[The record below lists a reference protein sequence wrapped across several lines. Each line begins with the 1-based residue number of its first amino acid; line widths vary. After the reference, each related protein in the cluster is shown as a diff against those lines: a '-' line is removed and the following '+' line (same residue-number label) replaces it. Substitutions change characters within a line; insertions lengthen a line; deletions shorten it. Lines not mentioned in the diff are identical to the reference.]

1 MSTTNHLKWYNKTLH
16 EYLSNDEIKM
26 IMQKS
31 NWKGALEIANT
42 WGWIAFAFALSGLFP
57 NPVTITVSL
66 FIIGGK
72 QLACAIIL
80 HDCSHDSMFTSNRLN
95 TFIGNWFGAYPILHD
110 LKKYR
115 PYHTQHHINTGLAD
129 DPDLSLTKGYPTT
142 AISMVRKFG
151 RDLAGVSGAKATF
164 AVIFMQLGFIK
175 YALNGTAEWLSQKGK
190 NMVSIIST
198 AAKNLA
204 GPVAANLIM
213 FGILYACGKPWLYL
227 LWWGAMLTTFNFSLR
242 VRSMAEHSMV
252 EDRENPQKNT
262 RTTYANFIERILFAP
277 HHVNY
282 HAEHHLCMGAPSY
295 NLPKMH
301 RLLLE
306 RGFYKEGTLEPN
318 YWNVVKRAIVPEK
331 PMQTPEETAV

>member
-1 MSTTNHLKWYNKTLH
+1 
-16 EYLSNDEIKM
+16 
-26 IMQKS
+26 MQKS
-31 NWKGALEIANT
+31 NWKGALEIVNT

-57 NPVTITVSL
+57 NPVTIIISL
-66 FIIGGK
+66 FILGGK

-80 HDCSHDSMFTSNRLN
+80 HDCSHDSVFTTSGLN
-95 TFIGNWFGAYPILHD
+95 TTIGNWFGAYPILHD
-110 LKKYR
+110 LKKYK
-115 PYHTQHHINTGLAD
+115 PYHTQHHINTGLAE

-142 AISMVRKFG
+142 AVSMARKFG

-175 YALNGTAEWLSQKGK
+175 YALNGSAEWLSQKGK
-190 NMVSIIST
+190 NLFAITKT
-198 AAKNLA
+198 AAQNLT
-204 GPVAANLIM
+204 GPVAANLIL
-213 FGILYACGKPWLYL
+213 FGILYASGKPWLYL
-227 LWWGAMLTTFNFSLR
+227 LWWGALLTTYNFSLR

-262 RTTYANFIERILFAP
+262 RTTYASFFERLLFAP

-301 RLLLE
+301 QLLLE

-318 YWNVVKRAIVPEK
+318 YWSIVKRAIIPSKPTETPEK
-331 PMQTPEETAV
+331 TAA